1 MSESRTTV
9 NDHKVVVITG
19 AGAGI
24 GRVTTHRLLA
34 DGHSVVLAGRRVR
47 TLEETAEG
55 RPGATVVETDVTSSE
70 SVRALFRSVRERY
83 GRVDVLF
90 NNAGVFGAAASVEEI
105 SDEDWHEV
113 LATNVTGALYCAREA
128 ATLMRTQEPRGG
140 RIINNG
146 SISAHVPRPSSVA
159 YTVSKHA
166 ISGLTA
172 SMNLDLRDHG
182 IACSQIDIGNAA
194 TAMTAGF
201 GANARQADG
210 SVRPEATIDAAY
222 VADTI
227 AHIVSLPLDVNV
239 PTLTVMARQ
248 MPFAG
253 RG

>member
-1 MSESRTTV
+1 MRETESDSG
-9 NDHKVVVITG
+9 DHKVVVITG

-24 GRVTTHRLLA
+24 GRVTARRLLE
-34 DGHSVVLAGRRVR
+34 DGHAVILAGRRAA
-47 TLEETAEG
+47 TLEETAES
-55 RPGATVVETDVTSSE
+55 RPGATVVETDVTSPD
-70 SVRALFRSVRERY
+70 SVRSLFREVRERH

-90 NNAGVFGAAASVEEI
+90 NNAGVFGPAASVDEI
-105 SDEDWHEV
+105 SDEDWREV
-113 LATNVTGALYCAREA
+113 LDTNVTGALYCAREA
-128 ATLMRTQEPRGG
+128 AVLMRDQEPRGG

-146 SISAHVPRPSSVA
+146 SVSAHAPRPSSVA

-172 SMNLDLRDHG
+172 SMNLDLRGHG
-182 IACSQIDIGNAA
+182 IACTQIDIGNAA

-210 SVRPEATIDAAY
+210 SVRPEPTIDAVH
-222 VADTI
+222 VADTL

-239 PTLTVMARQ
+239 PALTVMARE

>member
-1 MSESRTTV
+1 MAAG
-9 NDHKVVVITG
+9 NDHKVIVITG

-24 GRVTTHRLLA
+24 GRETARRLLG
-34 DGHSVVLAGRRVR
+34 DGHSVVLAGRRR
-47 TLEETAEG
+47 KTLEETADG
-55 RPGATVVETDVTSSE
+55 SPGAVVVETDVTSAE
-70 SVRALFRSVRERY
+70 SVRALFGAVRERF

-90 NNAGVFGAAASVEEI
+90 NNAGVFGPAASVDEI
-105 SDEDWHEV
+105 GDSAWREV
-113 LATNVTGALYCAREA
+113 LDTNVTGSLNCAREA
-128 ATLMRTQEPRGG
+128 AAMMKAQSPQGG

-166 ISGLTA
+166 INGLTA
-172 SMNLDLRDHG
+172 SMNLDLRGYG
-182 IACSQIDIGNAA
+182 IACTQIDVGNAA

-201 GANARQADG
+201 SQARQADG
-210 SVRPEATIDAAY
+210 SVRAEPSIDAAH

-239 PTLTVMARQ
+239 PTVTVMARE

>member
-1 MSESRTTV
+1 MDTAGNTA
-9 NDHKVVVITG
+9 NDHKVIVITG

-24 GRVTTHRLLA
+24 GRVTARRLLG
-34 DGHSVVLAGRRVR
+34 DGHSVVLAGRRR
-47 TLEETAEG
+47 ESLAETADG
-55 RPGATVVETDVTSSE
+55 SPGATVAEADVTSAE
-70 SVRALFRSVRERY
+70 SVRALFGLVRERF

-90 NNAGVFGAAASVEEI
+90 NNAGVFGPAASVDEI
-105 SDEDWHEV
+105 GDEDWREV
-113 LATNVTGALYCAREA
+113 LDTNVTGSLNCAREA
-128 ATLMRTQEPRGG
+128 ARMMKEQEPRGG

-146 SISAHVPRPSSVA
+146 SVSAHAPRPSSVA

-166 ISGLTA
+166 VSGLTA
-172 SMNLDLRDHG
+172 SMNLDLRGYG
-182 IACSQIDIGNAA
+182 IACTQIDVGNAA

-210 SVRPEATIDAAY
+210 SVRPEPTIDAVH

-227 AHIVSLPLDVNV
+227 AHIVSLPTDVNV
-239 PTLTVMARQ
+239 PTVTVMARE

>member
-1 MSESRTTV
+1 MGPAV
-9 NDHKVVVITG
+9 NDHKVIVITG

-24 GRVTTHRLLA
+24 GRETARRLLG
-34 DGHSVVLAGRRVR
+34 DGHSVVLAGRRR
-47 TLEETAEG
+47 ETLEETAGE
-55 RPGATVVETDVTSSE
+55 RPGAVVVDTDVTSSE
-70 SVRALFRSVRERY
+70 SVGALFAAVRERF

-90 NNAGVFGAAASVEEI
+90 NNAGVFGPAASVDEI
-105 SDEDWHEV
+105 EDDAWREV
-113 LATNVTGALYCAREA
+113 LDTNVTGSLNCAREA
-128 ATLMRTQEPRGG
+128 ARMMRAQTPGGG

-172 SMNLDLRDHG
+172 SLNLDLRGHG
-182 IACSQIDIGNAA
+182 IACTQIDVGNAA

-210 SVRPEATIDAAY
+210 SVRAEPTIDVAH

-239 PTLTVMARQ
+239 PTVTVMARE